1 MIEYV
6 GDAQEKTAAPMLE
19 LSHLTCKEVLSRLNS
34 KDAPSYSGVEVAM
47 LGDDLDI
54 DMARAL
60 LDFCAGVPARAACL
74 SITHSDLGSGT
85 ECEQR
90 LFELAAERKIRESE
104 KSWAEKVKRD
114 SSKEKDFAA
123 AAEKRRKGQAG
134 IDAANERLTAIDA
147 DLDELEKQKLQTPW
161 YALFSEMQATN
172 FSAVRELDL
181 SNCGLHATG
190 LSFLTSAMLDFEN
203 RAEGE
208 RISWLTLDGNE
219 LSDQGMGILASFL
232 RLSKSIEGLQVRNVG
247 ITEQGV
253 SELVAGLVT
262 NRSLRLLDVRN
273 NGLCAIDA
281 ARSAISGVQRFNSNV
296 QILLT

>member
-19 LSHLTCKEVLSRLNS
+19 LSHLTCKEVLNRLNS
-34 KDAPSYSGVEVAM
+34 KNAPSYSGVEVAM

>member
-19 LSHLTCKEVLSRLNS
+19 LSHLTCKEVLNRLNS
-34 KDAPSYSGVEVAM
+34 KNAPSYSGVEVAM

-219 LSDQGMGILASFL
+219 LSDQGMGVLASFL